1 MANWSNLS
9 HQFES
14 ASADYDDPDFKPGID
29 LTLNQLLETRVKPII
44 QWLAPDSM
52 VKTNRVGG
60 FRSRFK
66 GRGMDFDEVRMYQI
80 GDDIRNI
87 DWKVTAR
94 TGEAHTKLFKEE
106 RERPVFVVL
115 DHMPNMFFGTTKAFK
130 SIIASHIAG
139 QLMWHTLANGD
150 RFGALLFD
158 DTAHFEMKP
167 SGNRRNC
174 MRLLN
179 KIVEN
184 YQQSL
189 QRCFSDNPE
198 SATKKTA
205 QLESSIEKTSEDS
218 STNQLKETLKRL
230 RYLAKPGSLIHIV
243 SDFSQFDESC
253 ERQLSQLSQHADVH
267 CVFISD
273 PIESQLPPE
282 GLYGITDG
290 SSLGL
295 LNTSQPKLRE
305 AYQNAFEQKVNRV
318 KDFAISH
325 RGVFTYIDT
334 SYAQYSIGQQ
344 GAAVSPSQLKPESG
358 STKSQHKEFNQRA
371 AR

>member
-14 ASADYDDPDFKPGID
+14 ASADFDDPNFRPGID
-29 LTLNQLLETRVKPII
+29 LTLNQLLETRVKPVI
-44 QWLAPDSM
+44 QWLAPESM

-106 RERPVFVVL
+106 RERPVFVIL
-115 DHMPNMFFGTTKAFK
+115 DHMPNMFFGTAKAFK
-130 SIIASHIAG
+130 SVIASHIAG
-139 QLMWHTLANGD
+139 QLMWHTLGNGD
-150 RFGALLFD
+150 RFGALLYGD
-158 DTAHFEMKP
+158 EAHFEMKP

-179 KIVEN
+179 RIVEN
-184 YQQSL
+184 YQRTL
-189 QRCFSDNPE
+189 DACFVDQPAHPDQIV
-198 SATKKTA
+198 ATEPK
-205 QLESSIEKTSEDS
+205 
-218 STNQLKETLKRL
+218 NQLKDTLKRL

-243 SDFSQFDESC
+243 SDFSQFDDSC
-253 ERQLSQLSQHADVH
+253 ERQLSKISQHADVH
-267 CVFISD
+267 CILVSD

-290 SSLGL
+290 STTGL
-295 LNTSQPKLRE
+295 LNTNQSQLRKD
-305 AYQNAFEQKVNRV
+305 YQQSFQDKVTKV

-334 SYAQYSIGQQ
+334 SYQQYSVGQQ
-344 GAAVSPSQLKPESG
+344 GGSAQVTSANNHVPPEAAV
-358 STKSQHKEFNQRA
+358 
-371 AR
+371 

>member
-9 HQFES
+9 HHFAS
-14 ASADYDDPDFKPGID
+14 ASADFDDPNFRPGID
-29 LTLNQLLETRVKPII
+29 LTLNQLLETRVKPVI
-44 QWLAPDSM
+44 QWLAPESM

-115 DHMPNMFFGTTKAFK
+115 DQMPNMFFGTAQVFK
-130 SIIASHIAG
+130 SLIASHIAA
-139 QLMWHTLANGD
+139 QLMWNTLSNGD
-150 RFGALLFD
+150 RFGALLFSEQ
-158 DTAHFEMKP
+158 AHFEMKP

-179 KIVEN
+179 RIVEN
-184 YQQSL
+184 YNATL
-189 QRCFSDNPE
+189 AECFTLNESDKSSKPLPDSAEQNPN
-198 SATKKTA
+198 
-205 QLESSIEKTSEDS
+205 QI
-218 STNQLKETLKRL
+218 TNQFEDTLKRL
-230 RYLAKPGSLIHIV
+230 RYLAKPGSVIHVV
-243 SDFSQFDESC
+243 SDFSLFDEAC
-253 ERQLSQLSQHADVH
+253 EKQLSKLSQHADIH
-267 CVFISD
+267 CVLVSD
-273 PIESQLPPE
+273 PIESQLPPA

-290 SSLGL
+290 LESGS
-295 LNTSQPKLRE
+295 LNTAQSGLRKNY
-305 AYQNAFEQKVNRV
+305 ARAFENKVARI

-325 RGVFTYIDT
+325 RGIFTSIDT
-334 SYAQYSIGQQ
+334 NYKQNGNTQDQSNKGQRK
-344 GAAVSPSQLKPESG
+344 ANNAPK
-358 STKSQHKEFNQRA
+358 QRVGL
-371 AR
+371 

>member
-9 HQFES
+9 HHFAS
-14 ASADYDDPDFKPGID
+14 ASADFDDPDFRPGID
-29 LTLNQLLETRVKPII
+29 LTLNQLLETRVKPVI
-44 QWLAPDSM
+44 QWLAPESM

-115 DHMPNMFFGTTKAFK
+115 DQMPNMFFGTAKVFK
-130 SIIASHIAG
+130 SLIASHIAA
-139 QLMWHTLANGD
+139 QLMWNTLSNGD
-150 RFGALLFD
+150 RFGALLFGEY
-158 DTAHFEMKP
+158 THFEMKP

-179 KIVEN
+179 RIVEN
-184 YQQSL
+184 YHNTL
-189 QRCFSDNPE
+189 NACFSNENIKMDQMTQSSEQNNP
-198 SATKKTA
+198 
-205 QLESSIEKTSEDS
+205 
-218 STNQLKETLKRL
+218 LKDTLKRL
-230 RYLAKPGSLIHIV
+230 RYLSKPGSVIHLV
-243 SDFSQFDESC
+243 SDFNQFDEAC
-253 ERQLSQLSQHADVH
+253 TRQLSKLSQHADIH
-267 CVFISD
+267 CILVSD
-273 PIESQLPPE
+273 PIESQLPPA

-290 SSLGL
+290 LQNGL
-295 LNTSQPKLRE
+295 LNTGHSQLRTDY
-305 AYQNAFEQKVNRV
+305 ANAFSDKLERI

-325 RGVFTYIDT
+325 RGIFTTINTDYQQE
-334 SYAQYSIGQQ
+334 SAGQQ
-344 GAAVSPSQLKPESG
+344 GATVA
-358 STKSQHKEFNQRA
+358 RA
-371 AR
+371 THSKASS

>member
-14 ASADYDDPDFKPGID
+14 AAADFDDPNFRPGID
-29 LTLNQLLETRVKPII
+29 LTLNQLLETRVKPVI
-44 QWLAPDSM
+44 QWLSPESM

-115 DHMPNMFFGTTKAFK
+115 DHTPNMFFGTANAFK

-139 QLMWHTLANGD
+139 QLMWHTLGNGD
-150 RFGALLFD
+150 RFGALLYSQQN
-158 DTAHFEMKP
+158 HFEMKP

-174 MRLLN
+174 MRLLSR
-179 KIVEN
+179 IVES
-184 YQQSL
+184 YQQTL
-189 QRCFSDNPE
+189 AQCFDTGPE
-198 SATKKTA
+198 
-205 QLESSIEKTSEDS
+205 QLLEDESNAPV
-218 STNQLKETLKRL
+218 NQLQETLRRL

-243 SDFSQFDESC
+243 SDFSQFDEGC
-253 ERQLSQLSQHADVH
+253 EKQLSQISQHADIH
-267 CVFISD
+267 CIHVND
-273 PIESQLPPE
+273 PIESQLPPA

-290 SSLGL
+290 NSTGL
-295 LNTSQPKLRE
+295 LNTNHGNLRQE
-305 AYQNAFEQKVNRV
+305 YQRKFEQKEANI

-325 RGVFTYIDT
+325 RGVFTSIDT
-334 SYAQYSIGQQ
+334 NYQQYSVGQQ
-344 GAAVSPSQLKPESG
+344 GSSNSSTIGTDSSSLKA
-358 STKSQHKEFNQRA
+358 TK
-371 AR
+371 